1 MSSPL
6 AMVLA
11 EANRQAPQPAQP
23 TVAPTNVAG
32 IYANN
37 DAQNMAAYQAQLAQ
51 QNAQFG
57 GLASIGS
64 ALIGAGGAY
73 LGRNP
78 TLAPG
83 AVGPGASGSSYTIGY
98 GGQNVPVF

>member
-11 EANRQAPQPAQP
+11 EANRQAPQPSQP

-37 DAQNMAAYQAQLAQ
+37 DAQNMAAYQAHWRSRTRSSA
-51 QNAQFG
+51 
-57 GLASIGS
+57 ASRRS
-64 ALIGAGGAY
+64 AV
-73 LGRNP
+73 R
-78 TLAPG
+78 
-83 AVGPGASGSSYTIGY
+83 
-98 GGQNVPVF
+98 

>member
-1 MSSPL
+1 MSPL
-6 AMVLA
+6 AMILA
-11 EANRQAPQPAQP
+11 QANQPASAPPQT

-37 DAQNMAAYQAQLAQ
+37 DAQNMAAYQAQLGQ
-51 QNAQFG
+51 QNAMYG
-57 GLASIGS
+57 GLASLGS
-64 ALIGAGGAY
+64 AAIGAGGAY

-83 AVGPGASGSSYTIGY
+83 AVGAGASGSSYTIGY

>member
-6 AMVLA
+6 AMALA
-11 EANRQAPQPAQP
+11 EANRQAPPPSQP
-23 TVAPTNVAG
+23 TVAPTNVSG

-37 DAQNMAAYQAQLAQ
+37 DAQKMAEYQAQLGQ

-57 GLASIGS
+57 GLASLGS

-83 AVGPGASGSSYTIGY
+83 TVGPGTSGSSYTIGY